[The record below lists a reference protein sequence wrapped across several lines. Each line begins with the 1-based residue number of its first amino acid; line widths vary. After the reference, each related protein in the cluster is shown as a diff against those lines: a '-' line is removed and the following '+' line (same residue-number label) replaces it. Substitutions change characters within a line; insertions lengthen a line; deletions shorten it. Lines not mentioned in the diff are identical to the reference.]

1 MSALDAYQQKLQAQL
16 NEWKAQAEVLKA
28 KAEGA
33 SADMK
38 IELNGHLEQLK
49 GLQAEAQSKFEE
61 LRAAGESKV
70 DDIKST
76 VEGLVGE
83 ATSTLKSLVDRLKP

>member
-38 IELNGHLEQLK
+38 LELSNHLEQLK
-49 GLQAEAQSKFEE
+49 ALQVEAQSKFEE
-61 LRAAGESKV
+61 LRSAGESKV
-70 DDIKST
+70 EDIKTT

-83 ATSTLKSLVDRLKP
+83 ATRTLKSLVERLKP

>member
-16 NEWKAQAEVLKA
+16 NEWKAQADVLKA
-28 KAEGA
+28 KAEGV

-38 IELNGHLEQLK
+38 IELSNHLEQLK
-49 GLQAEAQSKFEE
+49 SLQAEAQGKFDE
-61 LRAAGESKV
+61 LRSVGESKV
-70 DDIKST
+70 VDLKTT
-76 VEGLVGE
+76 VDGLVGE

>member
-16 NEWKAQAEVLKA
+16 NEWKAQADVLKA
-28 KAEGA
+28 KAEGV

-38 IELNGHLEQLK
+38 IELNNHLEQLK
-49 GLQAEAQSKFEE
+49 TLQTEAQGKFDE
-61 LRAAGESKV
+61 LRSAGESKV

-83 ATSTLKSLVDRLKP
+83 ATSTLKSLVERLKP